1 MLKSIFQKAKS
12 FLKLSDKENI
22 KEVLEDLIEDDVN
35 GSNNIDAGTRN
46 IFKNVINLSDKCIED
61 IMIPRADIDA
71 ISADT
76 SYNELVNFVEKTKHS
91 RIPIF
96 DSNLDKIVGMI
107 HIRDLLF
114 EKIHNTNSEKKK
126 IKNF

>member
-76 SYNELVNFVEKTKHS
+76 SYNE
-91 RIPIF
+91 
-96 DSNLDKIVGMI
+96 
-107 HIRDLLF
+107 
-114 EKIHNTNSEKKK
+114 
-126 IKNF
+126 